1 MENTGERARDIKDMV
16 RWSNLN
22 WIGIPEGREIKKQE
36 AIFENIIAK
45 NFPKPMKVS
54 SHRFK
59 KPK

>member
-1 MENTGERARDIKDMV
+1 MV
-16 RWSNLN
+16 QFKLN
-22 WIGIPEGREIKKQE
+22 WNSRRTGDKKKE

-59 KPK
+59 KPKQTLNKNKRPTN